1 MELICVYS
9 CVVRAKKISLPK
21 VSVCNFILSVCE
33 LIYLGFVLSLICFS
47 PHLLSQLYLFF
58 SAFSPFQRA
67 DIFHFAAATSSRME
81 FQPVHLEIKMR
92 RMGMMS
98 VAAMRKMRRKIVMRV
113 LSMMLVVVMRMK
125 ELSGLP
131 PCKTWEKG
139 SNGRLQKLF
148 FIIIIVA
155 IIIVV
160 VKDGTGVGL
169 FGHFWYI
176 LAFLSHLVPCLTK
189 KTMQRRCLCGF
200 QNWKARMLGPKT
212 AIFAPQKCIFG
223 QI

>member
-1 MELICVYS
+1 MKMELICVYS

-33 LIYLGFVLSLICFS
+33 LIYLGFVLCLICFS

-113 LSMMLVVVMRMK
+113 LSMMLAVVMRMK

-131 PCKTWEKG
+131 PCKT
-139 SNGRLQKLF
+139 
-148 FIIIIVA
+148 
-155 IIIVV
+155 
-160 VKDGTGVGL
+160 
-169 FGHFWYI
+169 
-176 LAFLSHLVPCLTK
+176 
-189 KTMQRRCLCGF
+189 
-200 QNWKARMLGPKT
+200 
-212 AIFAPQKCIFG
+212 
-223 QI
+223 

>member
-33 LIYLGFVLSLICFS
+33 LIYLGFVLCLICFS

-81 FQPVHLEIKMR
+81 FQPVHLEI

-98 VAAMRKMRRKIVMRV
+98 VAAMRKMRRKFVMRV
-113 LSMMLVVVMRMK
+113 LSMMLAVVMRMK

-131 PCKTWEKG
+131 PCKT
-139 SNGRLQKLF
+139 
-148 FIIIIVA
+148 
-155 IIIVV
+155 
-160 VKDGTGVGL
+160 
-169 FGHFWYI
+169 
-176 LAFLSHLVPCLTK
+176 
-189 KTMQRRCLCGF
+189 
-200 QNWKARMLGPKT
+200 
-212 AIFAPQKCIFG
+212 
-223 QI
+223 